1 MLIPLDGGIFDSI
14 AGLPVHPLVVHF
26 AVVLLPLAALAL
38 ILLVAV
44 PRWADRF
51 GGVTLATLA
60 AGTVAAFVAK
70 QSGEALA
77 ERVGSPGTHASWGDQ
92 LPLLAVGL
100 LILTGAGYLL
110 HRRDRKAG
118 QSRSATTTIVGLL
131 AAVLALVVTG
141 VTVVVGHTGAQAA
154 WGGVISPAS
163 TQPTTSA
170 AASKAPTPSAAS
182 SPATQPIT
190 QLISRQFG
198 GRQLHPD
205 RSRQTRQR
213 VLLLDRHQRQGLRR
227 HRVDQPT
234 PRRPTGHSRAVRQ
247 GRQFSLQR
255 PARRPRMTHRRTE
268 AIPDRNPR
276 LTPGPSR
283 LVAKL
288 LPPNCEGPHA

>member
-100 LILTGAGYLL
+100 LILTGAWYLL

-182 SPATQPIT
+182 SPATHNPSPSSSAASSAAGSYTLTEVAKHASASSCWTAINGKVYDVT
-190 QLISRQFG
+190 AWISQHPG
-198 GRQLHPD
+198 G
-205 RSRQTRQR
+205 QR
-213 VLLLDRHQRQGLRR
+213 AILGLCGKDGSSAFNGQHAGQG
-227 HRVDQPT
+227 
-234 PRRPTGHSRAVRQ
+234 RPTAELK
-247 GRQFSLQR
+247 QFLIG
-255 PARRPRMTHRRTE
+255 T
-268 AIPDRNPR
+268 
-276 LTPGPSR
+276 LG
-283 LVAKL
+283 
-288 LPPNCEGPHA
+288 